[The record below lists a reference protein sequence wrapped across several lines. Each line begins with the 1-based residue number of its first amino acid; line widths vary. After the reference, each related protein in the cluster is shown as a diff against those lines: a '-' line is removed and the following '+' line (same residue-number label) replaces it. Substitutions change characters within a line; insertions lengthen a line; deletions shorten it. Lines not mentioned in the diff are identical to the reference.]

1 MNTTSME
8 ERRAPSGRASTGIAL
23 QYAGGVDMAGT
34 LQHDTGEM
42 TWTTDRAAGDAVAAD
57 EAGGTFA
64 VVDGMLL
71 VAYRNGGTDWL
82 RVGTTTMERADVE
95 VSIEVGLSARELVL
109 VTPRST
115 IRLRADGDPAAEAFA
130 AEIVEHYSPLAKCS
144 TISRASS
151 SVYCTSGDFMK

>member
-23 QYAGGVDMAGT
+23 RYAGGVDMAGT

-42 TWTTDRAAGDAVAAD
+42 TWTTDPVAAEPEGAD
-57 EAGGTFA
+57 AEAAGGTFA

-71 VAYRNGGTDWL
+71 VAYRSGGTEWL
-82 RVGTTTMERADVE
+82 RVGTTTLERADVD

-109 VTPRST
+109 VTSGGT

-130 AEIVEHYSPLAKCS
+130 AEILA
-144 TISRASS
+144 TRRAA
-151 SVYCTSGDFMK
+151 